1 MPASAVW
8 SWPVMGPEAAA
19 EGATWVL
26 ISKIVGLY
34 FIAPAVICLGLDA
47 VTRRLGWVKAGDM
60 KLIK

>member
-1 MPASAVW
+1 
-8 SWPVMGPEAAA
+8 MGPEAAA